1 MLSESQRSLKTC
13 QQLWEHSAWLIYHN
27 LFSCCN
33 WSGDEGEDEGED
45 RRTRAP
51 SAPPDEP
58 VPSHFSPL
66 WSWRVSAASFTCLPK
81 NAQHLQSGRASAREA
96 YASMCWLRMC
106 ELQTHELCIHGAAA
120 EERLLGLLL
129 VKSMKRS
136 DWSCCSVFRSLSYS
150 ERPSWCFCRL
160 CDLSSQTHIDIS
172 IKGDYGT
179 LAKGDLSTVV
189 WRKFTMKIFVFVP
202 A

>member
-1 MLSESQRSLKTC
+1 MKERMKERIGALALLLLLQTSRCRHISALSEVDVFRPRHLPASPKTLSICSLAEL
-13 QQLWEHSAWLIYHN
+13 QHE
-27 LFSCCN
+27 
-33 WSGDEGEDEGED
+33 
-45 RRTRAP
+45 RRTRQC
-51 SAPPDEP
+51 
-58 VPSHFSPL
+58 VGYVC
-66 WSWRVSAASFTCLPK
+66 VSCK
-81 NAQHLQSGRASAREA
+81 HMN
-96 YASMCWLRMC
+96 YASTV
-106 ELQTHELCIHGAAA
+106 Q
-120 EERLLGLLL
+120 RLLGLLL

-189 WRKFTMKIFVFVP
+189 
-202 A
+202 